1 MIDPKPKVTTP
12 VSQTGPLSG
21 FRVIDLTVALA
32 GPYCTLLLG
41 GMGAEIIKIEAPG
54 GSDISRNNP
63 PFIGKEGLNYGKP
76 GPDDLSVSTLARQR
90 NKKSVTLDLKT
101 EQGRKIFYDLIKHA
115 DVLVENFSEGTTDR
129 LGISYETLR
138 KIHPRLIYASIS
150 AFGVNDPNLSIKGM
164 DIIVQALSGV
174 MEINGFADGPPCR
187 VGLPIADL
195 TAPHYA
201 LSGILAALLH
211 RSKTG
216 LGQQVK
222 VNMLDSLAA
231 LLAVEHVDLSYAP
244 GTPPRSGNH
253 HDRLTPFGV
262 YRSRDGYVAIAASI
276 DIWAHS
282 LFRTMGRPELVTDAR
297 SATRSARAVHANEIN
312 QWVEEWSG
320 TLNTAEIVQQLT
332 ACSVAAV
339 PVKTP
344 HEVLS
349 DPAMH
354 GRGAI
359 VPLLHPIIPSSVTT
373 VAPGLPIHFSA
384 CQAGYDRY
392 AEALGQ
398 SNNEIYTELLQLTP
412 EAITILKE
420 QSII

>member
-1 MIDPKPKVTTP
+1 MIDPKPKMAIP

-21 FRVIDLTVALA
+21 YRVIDLTVALA

-63 PFIGKEGLNYGKP
+63 PFIGKDGLNYGKP

-90 NKKSVTLDLKT
+90 NKKSITLDLKT
-101 EQGRKIFYDLIKHA
+101 EQGRTVFFDLIKHA

-129 LGISYETLR
+129 LGISYETVS
-138 KIHPRLIYASIS
+138 KIHPGLIYASIS
-150 AFGVNDPNLSIKGM
+150 AFGANDPNLSIKGM

-201 LSGILAALLH
+201 LSGILAALLY

-276 DIWAHS
+276 DIWAHN

-312 QWVEEWSG
+312 QWVEDWSC
-320 TLNTAEIVQQLT
+320 TLTTAEIVQRLT

-344 HEVLS
+344 HAVLS
-349 DPAMH
+349 DPAMLE
-354 GRGAI
+354 RGAI

-373 VAPGLPIHFSA
+373 LAPGLPIHFSA
-384 CQAGYDRY
+384 CQTGYDRY

-398 SNNEIYTELLQLTP
+398 SNNEIYSDLLHLTP
-412 EAITILKE
+412 EAITRLKE

>member
-1 MIDPKPKVTTP
+1 MIDLKFQNLPP

-63 PFIGKEGLNYGKP
+63 PFIGKDGLNYGKK
-76 GPDDLSVSTLARQR
+76 GPDDLSVSTLDRQR

-101 EQGRKIFYDLIKHA
+101 EQGRTLFYDLIKHA
-115 DVLVENFSEGTTDR
+115 DVLVENFSEGTTQR

-138 KIHPRLIYASIS
+138 ALHPGLVYASIS
-150 AFGVNDPNLSIKGM
+150 AFGANDSHIGIKGM

-174 MEINGFADGPPCR
+174 MEINGFADSPPCR

-216 LGQQVK
+216 LGQHVE

-231 LLAVEHVDLSYAP
+231 LLAVEHVDLMYEP
-244 GTPPRSGNH
+244 GVTPRSGNH

-276 DIWAHS
+276 DLWAHD
-282 LFRTMGRPELVTDAR
+282 LFRAMGRQDLVTDPR
-297 SATRSARAVHANEIN
+297 SATRGARSVHAAQIN
-312 QWVEEWSG
+312 QWIEEWTCVLSS
-320 TLNTAEIVQQLT
+320 EDIVQQLT

-344 HEVLS
+344 HAVLN
-349 DPAMH
+349 DPAMLA
-354 GRGAI
+354 RGAI
-359 VPLLHPIIPSSVTT
+359 MPLRHPSIPSSVNT

-384 CQAGYDRY
+384 CKTGYDRY

-398 SNNEIYTELLQLTP
+398 SNDEIYVDLLQLSP
-412 EAITILKE
+412 ETIQKLKD